1 MQQSLNDDMDEL
13 FRKAAEEYPLKTDG
27 ANWDKVL
34 EQLRLP
40 GDDAGTIPYGPTP
53 KKRRWLFLLWPLLCI
68 GVLGY
73 WLLAGKH
80 HSSSTAKQES
90 SQTVKPA
97 TKAPS
102 APGVPKGTAATT
114 PTGAL
119 THTATGSKTGKQE
132 EAGQPLRRAM
142 APAAGSNPPGAA
154 MRQQAEVNNS
164 AGNYAG
170 RQGQQVAE
178 TPGVPPA
185 STPPAGSAGN
195 QAMKTGGEPADSVW
209 LFVAITRDSLLMIVP
224 LGNTLPVPGNPVQP
238 IPDAMAGSQQAVP
251 VVQGG
256 TKKANVKKGLYVGMM
271 VAPDLSTVKLQ
282 RVQDVG
288 YGAGIVA
295 GYRLSRRL
303 AVELG
308 IFLDKKYYYSKG
320 TYFSTKKIP
329 IPSYAKIKKV
339 DGWCN
344 MIELPVNVRYFFKQ
358 KEKSSWFVSAGLSSY
373 LMNKESY
380 DYTIEQY
387 GNTYDNNWAY
397 KNASKDWFSIMQAG
411 IGYERNIGVLGVLR
425 IEPYVKLPLK
435 GVGIGSL
442 PISSVG
448 MNIGITKSIR

>member
-27 ANWDKVL
+27 ADWDKVL

-53 KKRRWLFLLWPLLCI
+53 KKRRWLFLLWPLLVI

-80 HSSSTAKQES
+80 HSDGTAKQEN
-90 SQTVKPA
+90 SQATKPA
-97 TKAPS
+97 TQAPP
-102 APGVPKGTAATT
+102 ATGVPKGTAATT
-114 PTGAL
+114 PAGAL
-119 THTATGSKTGKQE
+119 THRATGSTSGKQE
-132 EAGQPLRRAM
+132 QTGQPPRQAM
-142 APAAGSNPPGAA
+142 APVATGNASGAA
-154 MRQQAEVNNS
+154 IGQQAGAGNG
-164 AGNYAG
+164 AGNYTG
-170 RQGQQVAE
+170 RQGRQVAE

-185 STPPAGSAGN
+185 STPVGSAGN
-195 QAMKTGGEPADSVW
+195 QVMKTGGEPADSVW
-209 LFVAITRDSLLMIVP
+209 LFVAITQDSLLMIVP
-224 LGNTLPVPGNPVQP
+224 LNNTLPVPGNPVQP
-238 IPDAMAGSQQAVP
+238 MPDTMAGALQAAP

-256 TKKANVKKGLYVGMM
+256 TKKTTVKKGFYMGMM
-271 VAPDLSTVKLQ
+271 VAPDLSTIKLQ
-282 RVQDVG
+282 RVQNMG

-295 GYRLSRRL
+295 GYRLSHRL

-308 IFLDKKYYYSKG
+308 FFLDKKYYYSKG

-329 IPSYAKIKKV
+329 ISPDAKIKKV

-387 GNTYDNNWAY
+387 GNSYDNNWAY